1 MSADAKLTGGKNYLD
16 VMVFVSLGFSCDTG
30 CQAMFQAMG
39 RADTAPQGFVPLR
52 WAPVRWDGSPPPAE
66 HKGNRVTGLDW
77 SLMLILMMIARTSSL
92 LTD

>member
-1 MSADAKLTGGKNYLD
+1 
-16 VMVFVSLGFSCDTG
+16 
-30 CQAMFQAMG
+30 MFQAMG
-39 RADTAPQGFVPLR
+39 RADTAPEGFVPLR

-92 LTD
+92 LTN